1 MSDDYDV
8 VCLTE
13 TWLDDGVYSSE
24 FFSSNYVVLRSDRD
38 FTRTFRSRGGGV
50 LVAAK
55 AHFKISVVDL
65 KEFKDIVL
73 IDIVGCKISMLSTN
87 LLILVV
93 YLPPDT
99 NIKDFQCF
107 FEALENFILGKVNV
121 FIIGDFITHLT
132 TIDAKW
138 ILNQ

>member
-55 AHFKISVVDL
+55 SHFKISVVDL